1 MSKRLVQET
10 KSQIAYRQASE
21 AKAASEALKL
31 SIQNTERD
39 NRQSGRDAQS
49 TSISSTQSIVTKTI
63 SLDIMSVENQLVDAK
78 KAFWINK
85 Y

>member
-39 NRQSGRDAQS
+39 NRQSGRDAQLQFHQLDQS
-49 TSISSTQSIVTKTI
+49 LQTQF
-63 SLDIMSVENQLVDAK
+63 L
-78 KAFWINK
+78 
-85 Y
+85 